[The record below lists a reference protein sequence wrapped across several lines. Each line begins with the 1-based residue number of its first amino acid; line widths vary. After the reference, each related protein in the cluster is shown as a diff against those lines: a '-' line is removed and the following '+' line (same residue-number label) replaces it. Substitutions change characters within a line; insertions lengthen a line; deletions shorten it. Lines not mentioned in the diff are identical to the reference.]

1 MNINQEQGGQGGQGG
16 QGSIFSPLSHPSPLS
31 SPSSVSSP
39 TSKYVSALGL
49 DVGRKRIGVAG
60 CDRLGLIATGIT
72 TVEHTSFQ
80 QDVEQIQKLVN
91 EREVQVLVVGLPYS
105 MDGSLGFQAKQV
117 QKFATRLSK
126 VLKLPVEYVDER
138 LTSFQAEQLL
148 IAENRSPS
156 RHKALIDRKAAA
168 LILQQWLDTRRA
180 GLQST
185 ELSAE

>member
-1 MNINQEQGGQGGQGG
+1 MDNSRSSCVDIEQGQGG
-16 QGSIFSPLSHPSPLS
+16 QGSNLSPLSPPSC
-31 SPSSVSSP
+31 VSYLN
-39 TSKYVSALGL
+39 SKYVSALGL

-72 TVEHTSFQ
+72 TVERTSFG

-91 EREVQVLVVGLPYS
+91 EREVEVLVVGLPYS

-117 QKFATRLSK
+117 QKFATRLGK